1 MRFTCFC
8 LKRRE
13 YPLDFVYNLLQ
24 VKFLAPEGYNCSLRI
39 KMPELID
46 LIGDYS
52 DHVWRPDIIIDMNMA
67 W

>member
-1 MRFTCFC
+1 M
-8 LKRRE
+8 
-13 YPLDFVYNLLQ
+13 DFVYNLLQ